1 MASNINYSNID
12 GTFPIAG
19 QDNDSQG
26 FRDNFTNIKNNLR
39 YAKSE
44 IEDLQGKAVL
54 KSALTGGTLAN
65 DFNYAPIYRA
75 QLKAPVNSFRDQGT
89 QNGIATV
96 SFLDAPF
103 QKITT
108 GGPLTISLQ
117 DFPPTGYHGSVRVW
131 IQVQFASLQATADII
146 FPASVTKGIN
156 RLTGYNND
164 TKTLTVSS
172 AGDYMF
178 EFSTVDGG
186 NDFWVIQ
193 LA

>member
-44 IEDLQGKAVL
+44 IEDLQSKAIL
-54 KSALTGGTLAN
+54 KGALTGASLAN
-65 DFNYAPIYRA
+65 DLAYTPIYRA
-75 QLKAPVNSFRDQGT
+75 QLKAPVNSFRDQGNL
-89 QNGIATV
+89 NGIATV
-96 SFLDAPF
+96 SFLDAPL

-117 DFPPTGYHGSVRVW
+117 DFPPTGYHGAVRVW
-131 IQVQFASLQATADII
+131 IQVQFAALQTTADII
-146 FPASVTKGIN
+146 FPNSVTLGVN
-156 RLTGYNND
+156 RLEGYNNE

-186 NDFWVIQ
+186 NEFWVLQ